1 MRQAVRRVARG
12 AYLFTCFLLDLAT
25 ALVVLFVVVL
35 HYGTL

>member
-12 AYLFTCFLLDLAT
+12 MYLFTCFVIDAAT
-25 ALVVLFVVVL
+25 ALVVLFCVVL